1 MCPAGL
7 CDSSESLL
15 MRRETCTIISVC
27 LGSLDHRRGSQIWF
41 MICCLMARALAL
53 RGDQMTFSTGA
64 CQGRNGEC
72 TITTAWRREWERPP
86 VLLRL
91 NGGEM
96 LLKSD
101 GKMIPVN
108 TAKGGGWSADTD
120 DVMLREFWSLG
131 KAANCFIKHI
141 ETMTD
146 AKMQSNDLDVISCI
160 ISPNLSSTRRH
171 ESSIVSEVDM
181 MVSPLNE
188 GVLTDLSLETLE
200 DGGNHLQHLLNTEK
214 QRQHWWIP
222 QNPIRNMFG
231 WYCTKKNFLFCLKTI
246 KPIFEVSKIFLH
258 CCALFSNDNFGGEK
272 KWNWHNN
279 NNK

>member
-1 MCPAGL
+1 MSGDLSWLTTSDWTIGIVQPKINILASFSHSQVVPNL
-7 CDSSESLL
+7 YKFLHHVSSWTLWQQ
-15 MRRETCTIISVC
+15 RITPDETGNLHYHFSMP
-27 LGSLDHRRGSQIWF
+27 GSLDHRRGSQIWF

-146 AKMQSNDLDVISCI
+146 AEMQSNDLDVISCI

-181 MVSPLNE
+181 MVSTLNE
-188 GVLTDLSLETLE
+188 ECWLTWAWKLLRTGETIS
-200 DGGNHLQHLLNTEK
+200 NT
-214 QRQHWWIP
+214 
-222 QNPIRNMFG
+222 
-231 WYCTKKNFLFCLKTI
+231 
-246 KPIFEVSKIFLH
+246 S
-258 CCALFSNDNFGGEK
+258 
-272 KWNWHNN
+272 
-279 NNK
+279 

>member
-1 MCPAGL
+1 MHVNIRHERGSVVTDHLWLNDRDSSTKNVIKFCHHFLILKLFQTSISFFIMWPAGL

-15 MRRETCTIISVC
+15 MRRETCAIISVC
-27 LGSLDHRRGSQIWF
+27 LSSLDHRRGSQIWF

-72 TITTAWRREWERPP
+72 TITTAWQREWERPP

-108 TAKGGGWSADTD
+108 TAKDGGWSADTD
-120 DVMLREFWSLG
+120 DVMLTEFWSLG
-131 KAANCFIKHI
+131 KAANCYIKHT
-141 ETMTD
+141 ETIMDTE
-146 AKMQSNDLDVISCI
+146 MQSNDLDVISCI
-160 ISPNLSSTRRH
+160 ISPNLSSMSRH

-181 MVSPLNE
+181 MVSTLNRE
-188 GVLTDLSLETLE
+188 CWLTWAWKLLRTGETIS
-200 DGGNHLQHLLNTEK
+200 NT
-214 QRQHWWIP
+214 
-222 QNPIRNMFG
+222 
-231 WYCTKKNFLFCLKTI
+231 
-246 KPIFEVSKIFLH
+246 S
-258 CCALFSNDNFGGEK
+258 
-272 KWNWHNN
+272 
-279 NNK
+279 